1 MPIVFASAG
10 SHAPGMTAWAE
21 AAPADQKQ
29 RLYQAY
35 EDVQNA
41 LRRSRPDVV
50 ILLTSEHWSNFF
62 LDHIGAFCVGRA
74 EHFDGPVEPWLKVP
88 KSRVPGHPAFAA
100 ELIDALYAADFE
112 PSFSHSMELDHGSMV
127 PLHFVTPAMDTP
139 VVPIMFNTLASPQ
152 PSARRCL
159 ELGRAIGRFAEGSPH
174 RVAIVATGGLSH
186 DPGERNHGVIDPAFD
201 RQFLQEMADGK
212 TDRLAGYTTKDL
224 LSKGAGTMELLSW
237 VALAGAI
244 EGRKGEILAY
254 EAVKPWGTGIGL
266 LTFPMNVAAAA

>member
-1 MPIVFASAG
+1 
-10 SHAPGMTAWAE
+10 MTAWAE

-35 EDVQNA
+35 EDVQTA
-41 LRRSRPDVV
+41 LHGSRPDVV

-88 KSRVPGHPAFAA
+88 KSRVPGYPDFAT

-112 PSFSHSMELDHGSMV
+112 PSFSHSMALDHGSMV
-127 PLHFVTPAMDTP
+127 PLHFLTPEMKTP

-159 ELGRAIGRFAEGSPH
+159 EFGRAIGRFAERSKL
-174 RVAIVATGGLSH
+174 RVALVATGGLSH

-201 RQFLQEMADGK
+201 KQFLDEMA
-212 TDRLAGYTTKDL
+212 AGQVDKLSRYTTSDL
-224 LSKGAGTMELLSW
+224 MSKGAGTMELLSW
-237 VALAGAI
+237 VALAGAT

-266 LTFPMNVAAAA
+266 IQFSMNVAVAA